1 MPSARQ
7 GNDCDPEQWSR
18 GKVKRNSR
26 LVHGIMQRM
35 FFGVRLQ
42 AQINFRDF
50 ISIQHLMHSLS
61 GAGIRF
67 KESGAKRFVAGYQGK
82 KRPAKQRD
90 IEVAIHH
97 KKTRQT
103 VGD

>member
-1 MPSARQ
+1 
-7 GNDCDPEQWSR
+7 
-18 GKVKRNSR
+18 
-26 LVHGIMQRM
+26 
-35 FFGVRLQ
+35 
-42 AQINFRDF
+42 
-50 ISIQHLMHSLS
+50 MHSLS
-61 GAGIRF
+61 GAGIRL